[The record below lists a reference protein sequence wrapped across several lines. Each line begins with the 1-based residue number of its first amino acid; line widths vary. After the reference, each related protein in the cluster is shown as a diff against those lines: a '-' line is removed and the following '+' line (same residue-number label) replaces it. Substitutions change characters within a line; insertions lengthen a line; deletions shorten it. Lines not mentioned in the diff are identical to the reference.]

1 MCATSAARRYAG
13 SRSRPRRRRC
23 TRTPSAG
30 SPPFSPA
37 MRGRAFSPPTS
48 TRATTACTYRRSS
61 PPPPQ
66 PPAARAARVF
76 SNLPRAALG
85 RDREPQR
92 ERRVRRRPPPRRPSR
107 RRGSQTT
114 ALALPHSQVLPSSPS
129 FHEPKLT
136 DPRSKPPW
144 NEMRERSV
152 KAVARSA
159 TLPPAAELHLLL
171 LAKNEKQKVKS
182 ACDPRTFD
190 VTCVPITIRVSR
202 RRARIPC

>member
-37 MRGRAFSPPTS
+37 MRGRAFFPPTS

-61 PPPPQ
+61 PPPPP
-66 PPAARAARVF
+66 PPAARAARGF

-92 ERRVRRRPPPRRPSR
+92 ERRVRRRPPPLRHVGEHPRGRSR
-107 RRGSQTT
+107 RIQIHDGGARVERRELGRGHQ
-114 ALALPHSQVLPSSPS
+114 ADAHAQRGR
-129 FHEPKLT
+129 ECAG
-136 DPRSKPPW
+136 PRAPRR
-144 NEMRERSV
+144 RERERRV
-152 KAVARSA
+152 GERG
-159 TLPPAAELHLLL
+159 
-171 LAKNEKQKVKS
+171 VKS
-182 ACDPRTFD
+182 
-190 VTCVPITIRVSR
+190 
-202 RRARIPC
+202 RA